1 MLFLPVLVTTMML
14 LLFLFVTFII
24 ARVLGGIPNPNEIL
38 LAVEGFFE
46 AQAQFYLLFLT
57 PMRIADKYRIT

>member
-24 ARVLGGIPNPNEIL
+24 ARVLGGITNPNEIL

-46 AQAQFYLLFLT
+46 VQA
-57 PMRIADKYRIT
+57 